1 MNPTSTAPSTTPV
14 ELLEEQVR
22 AAQTAFEQARD
33 VTTHQRA
40 QWLEAIATAL
50 ENHAEELMPLAQA
63 DTHLDTGRLQGE
75 LKRSVFQL
83 RLFADEILRGE
94 HLGATID
101 HEDPSWGMGPRPD
114 LRRVSV
120 PLGVVGVFGASNF
133 PFAFSVIGGDSASA
147 LAAGC
152 AVVHKIHDGHR
163 TLALRTGEIVTEA
176 LENAGAPAGLFSTV
190 TGLPAAEALVDHPLV
205 QAIGFTGSVRGG
217 RALFDR
223 ACARPVPI
231 PFFGELGSM
240 NPVFVTEKAWSTR
253 RDDILTGYTNASTM
267 GMGQFCTKPGLMFVP
282 EFDVEEVTEVLR
294 GAIGAKEL
302 APLLNP
308 RLREGFDAALFSV
321 CGLSSVDVLVAGD
334 DAEAPHPTVLI
345 STAQAVREDPTV
357 LEEEMFGPATVM
369 IQYRSQDE
377 LEELASLLGG
387 QLTSTIQAEADE
399 QLTGLVNVLREKSGR
414 VLWNGWPT
422 GVTVSYAQFHG
433 GPYPA
438 TTSATTSVGTA
449 AIGRFMRPVAYQT
462 FPDAQLPPALQEANP
477 WAITRRVDGR
487 WESADA

>member
-1 MNPTSTAPSTTPV
+1 MNPTSTELSTTSV
-14 ELLEEQVR
+14 EQLDAQVQ
-22 AAQTAFEQARD
+22 AAHTAYEASRD
-33 VTTHQRA
+33 AAPRQRA

-50 ENHAEELMPLAQA
+50 ENHAEELVPLAQA

-83 RLFADEILRGE
+83 RLFAEEITRGE

-114 LRRVSV
+114 IRRVSV

-133 PFAFSVIGGDSASA
+133 PFAFSVMGGDSASA

-163 TLALRTGEIVTEA
+163 ALALRTGEIVVEA
-176 LENAGAPAGLFSTV
+176 LQGTDAPAGLFSTV
-190 TGLPAAEALVDHPLV
+190 TGIPAAEALVDHPLV
-205 QAIGFTGSVRGG
+205 QAVGFTGSVRGG

-231 PFFGELGSM
+231 PFYGELGSM

-253 RDDILTGYTNASTM
+253 RDDILTGYANASTM
-267 GMGQFCTKPGLMFVP
+267 GMGQFCTKPGLLFVP
-282 EFDVEEVTEVLR
+282 AFDVEEVTEVLR
-294 GAIGAKEL
+294 RAIGAKEL

-308 RLREGFDAALFSV
+308 RLRDGFDAALSAV
-321 CGLSSVDVLVAGD
+321 CALPGVDVLVAGD
-334 DAEAPHPTVLI
+334 GAEAPSPTVLI
-345 STAQAVREDPTV
+345 STAEAVREDPTV

-369 IQYRSQDE
+369 IQYRSEEE

-387 QLTSTIQAEADE
+387 QLTSTVQAEADE
-399 QLTGLVNVLREKSGR
+399 QLTGLVNVLRDKSGR

-462 FPDAQLPPALQEANP
+462 FPDSQLPPALQEANP

-487 WESADA
+487 WEPAEA

>member
-1 MNPTSTAPSTTPV
+1 MNQTSTQPTTTSV
-14 ELLEEQVR
+14 DQLEEQVR
-22 AAQTAFEQARD
+22 AAQAAYEQARD
-33 VTTHQRA
+33 VAPHERA
-40 QWLEAIATAL
+40 QWLEAIAAAL
-50 ENHAEELMPLAQA
+50 ANHAEELVPLAQA
-63 DTHLDTGRLQGE
+63 DTHLDIGRLQGE

-83 RLFADEILRGE
+83 RLFAQEIVHGE

-114 LRRVSV
+114 IRRVSV

-133 PFAFSVIGGDSASA
+133 PFAFSVMGGDSASA

-163 TLALRTGEIVTEA
+163 ALAVRTGEVVIEA
-176 LENAGAPAGLFSTV
+176 LRGAGAPEGLFSTV
-190 TGLPAAEALVDHPLV
+190 TGKSAAQALVDHPLV
-205 QAIGFTGSVRGG
+205 QAIGFTGSVHGG

-253 RDDILTGYTNASTM
+253 RDDILTGYANASAM

-282 EFDVEEVTEVLR
+282 AFDTDEVTEVLR
-294 GAIGAKEL
+294 RALGMKEL

-308 RLREGFDAALFSV
+308 RLREGFDAALSTV
-321 CGLSSVDVLVAGD
+321 CALPGVDVLVAGD
-334 DAEAPHPTVLI
+334 DAEAPRPTILI
-345 STAQAVREDPTV
+345 STSEAVREDPTV

-369 IQYRSQDE
+369 IQYRSEDE
-377 LEELASLLGG
+377 LTELASLLRG
-387 QLTSTIQAEADE
+387 QLTSTIQAEQEE
-399 QLTGLVNVLREKSGR
+399 QLADLVAVLRDKSGR

-462 FPDAQLPPALQEANP
+462 FPDAQLPAAIQEDNP
-477 WAITRRVDGR
+477 WSITRRVDGR
-487 WESADA
+487 WEPAEM

>member
-1 MNPTSTAPSTTPV
+1 MNPTSTEPATTSV
-14 ELLEEQVR
+14 DQLEQQVR
-22 AAQTAFEQARD
+22 TAQTAYEHSRD
-33 VTTHQRA
+33 VAPRQRA
-40 QWLEAIATAL
+40 QWLEAIAAAL
-50 ENHAEELMPLAQA
+50 EDHAEELVPLAQA
-63 DTHLDTGRLQGE
+63 DTHLDAGRLQGE

-83 RLFADEILRGE
+83 RLFADEIVRGE

-114 LRRVSV
+114 IRRVNV

-133 PFAFSVIGGDSASA
+133 PFAFSVMGGDSASA

-163 TLALRTGEIVTEA
+163 TLALRTGEVVVDA
-176 LENAGAPAGLFSTV
+176 LQDAGAPEGLFSTV
-190 TGLPAAEALVDHPLV
+190 TGKAAAQALVDHPLV
-205 QAIGFTGSVRGG
+205 QAVGFTGSVQGG

-253 RDDILTGYTNASTM
+253 RDDVLTGYANASTM
-267 GMGQFCTKPGLMFVP
+267 GMGQFCTKPGLLFVP
-282 EFDVEEVTEVLR
+282 EFDVDEVTEVLR
-294 GAIGAKEL
+294 RALGAKEL
-302 APLLNP
+302 APLLSP
-308 RLREGFDAALFSV
+308 RLREGFDAALSSV
-321 CGLSSVDVLVAGD
+321 CALPSVDVLIAGD

-345 STAQAVREDPTV
+345 STSQAVREDSTV

-369 IQYRSQDE
+369 IQYRSEDE
-377 LEELASLLGG
+377 LAELASLLGG
-387 QLTSTIQAEADE
+387 QLTSTVQAEPDE
-399 QLTGLVNVLREKSGR
+399 QLTDLVNVLRDKSGR

-449 AIGRFMRPVAYQT
+449 AIGRFLRPVAYQT

-477 WAITRRVDGR
+477 WGITRRVDGR
-487 WESADA
+487 WEPVGA